1 MKKINLM
8 NYEIKT
14 NEELKNLIES
24 KVENLYL
31 KSGLCATERI
41 DIELMLTDEQLELF
55 YKIDLNNN
63 YYWEKFDDMIYLA
76 YTEKTYLEGIKT

>member
-1 MKKINLM
+1 M
-8 NYEIKT
+8 NYEIRT

-24 KVENLYL
+24 KIENLYL

-55 YKIDLNNN
+55 YKIDFENN

-76 YTEKTYLEGIKT
+76 YSERS

>member
-31 KSGLCATERI
+31 KSGLCDTERI
-41 DIELMLTDEQLELF
+41 DIELMLTIQQLELF
-55 YKIDLNNN
+55 YKIDFENN

-76 YTEKTYLEGIKT
+76 YTEKTYLEGR